1 MQADRVEKTFGQVL
15 CTERERVTE
24 SESENELDISSFD
37 RFQLKTIAYS
47 LLEIHSTEASS
58 FSHIFIF

>member
-15 CTERERVTE
+15 CTERVEKE
-24 SESENELDISSFD
+24 SESENELEPVLTGFSC
-37 RFQLKTIAYS
+37 S

>member
-15 CTERERVTE
+15 CTERVEKE
-24 SESENELDISSFD
+24 SESENELDPVLTGFSC
-37 RFQLKTIAYS
+37 S